1 MIDTSHSSFT
11 EPVVQ
16 VRFGACSDRGLVRPH
31 NEDSY
36 ITAPPC
42 FVVADGMGGHSRGQ
56 AASQTAVERFLPLA
70 NRRWATGEDVLTAID
85 NASAAV
91 SRLSGEGRPPGS
103 TLAGVVLTLQSN
115 QPRWLVFNVGDS
127 RVYLLRKGELTQ
139 ISEDHSVIWERPG
152 EGTRSVI
159 TRALGAG
166 MVKPLV
172 ADQGLLSVQ
181 ERDQILICTDG
192 LYSEV
197 TEFLMTAL
205 LLGDGDPH
213 EKATSLVDAA
223 KRAGGRDNVTAV
235 VIVVDTVEADG
246 VDFDPDGETI
256 PGEDDTVQDLE
267 VPS

>member
-1 MIDTSHSSFT
+1 MIDTPHGRLT
-11 EPVVQ
+11 EPRVEL
-16 VRFGACSDRGLVRPH
+16 RFGARSDRGMVRPN

-42 FVVADGMGGHSRGQ
+42 FVVADGMGGHARGQ
-56 AASQTAVERFLPLA
+56 AASQAAVENFLSLTGHK
-70 NRRWATGEDVLTAID
+70 WATGEEVLAAID
-85 NASAAV
+85 SASAAV

-103 TLAGVVLTLQSN
+103 TLAGVVLTLQAN
-115 QPRWLVFNVGDS
+115 QPRWLVFNIGDS

-139 ISEDHSVIWERPG
+139 ISEDHSVLWERPG
-152 EGTRSVI
+152 EGSRNVI

-172 ADQGLLSVQ
+172 ADQWLLSIHKG
-181 ERDQILICTDG
+181 DQILICSDG

-205 LLGDGDPH
+205 LLGDADPRD
-213 EKATSLVDAA
+213 KAAALVEAA

-235 VIVVDTVEADG
+235 VVVVDTVDADG
-246 VDFDPDGETI
+246 VDSDPDEETI
-256 PGEDDTVQDLE
+256 PGNDDTVQDLE
-267 VPS
+267 MP